1 MKQSF
6 KSSNS
11 ITQPS
16 EEDTE
21 ADESLFYSAVDM
33 LKSSDRSANVN
44 INHSSDQ
51 SDYEESPVKLSM
63 EVCFFII
70 IYMFS
75 RKRLPFISS
84 LPLKILNYQLR

>member
-6 KSSNS
+6 KSSTS
-11 ITQPS
+11 IAQPS

-21 ADESLFYSAVDM
+21 ADESLFYSAVDT

-51 SDYEESPVKLSM
+51 SDYEESPVKRLWKY
-63 EVCFFII
+63 
-70 IYMFS
+70 IYIYIYFS
-75 RKRLPFISS
+75 YYLYVF
-84 LPLKILNYQLR
+84 